1 MEQKLMS
8 LISEAEDLLNRC
20 KLMSHI
26 VGASK
31 LERKISAELKGLLS
45 LKNVKDKVT
54 LEHHLISTNI
64 TNLRAVVKAI
74 ENSPDVVSILQSFSY
89 ENDTEIIS
97 DVVVDAVVTGGY
109 KWIKIIAR
117 KPLAVHRIWKGEGNF
132 GDKDP
137 IALSKEFILAAEQNP
152 IHYESPSICFVFPRG
167 ITKSVHESLLGT
179 GVTPIGKI
187 LPDPDFDNINE
198 WMKLEAESNL
208 EHITNLLSDF
218 TARCM
223 KVNLDITSLIVLT
236 SNITNGECNYTFRE
250 EVLSKQAAE
259 ERSEPALPLLLEF
272 INDKEL
278 YCCRTAFDNF
288 QQILNTVGGPE
299 EKKRSEILFK
309 KVTVVEDNPA
319 FYAMSLEESAS
330 VKNRS
335 KVIFGTGETLQAITT
350 TANTAFVRAAANQ
363 GVKFSS
369 FFHAS
374 RALTEQK
381 QMYARKH

>member
-1 MEQKLMS
+1 M
-8 LISEAEDLLNRC
+8 IAEADDLLNRC
-20 KLMSHI
+20 KSLNQVI
-26 VGASK
+26 GASK
-31 LERKISAELKGLLS
+31 LERKLNAELKGLVN
-45 LKNVKDKVT
+45 LKNVKVKET
-54 LEHHLISTNI
+54 LENHLISTNI

-74 ENSPDVVSILQSFSY
+74 ENSPDVVSIMQSFSY
-89 ENDTEIIS
+89 ESDSGVINDL
-97 DVVVDAVVTGGY
+97 VVDAVVTGGY

-137 IALSKEFILAAEQNP
+137 VALSKEFVLAAEQNP

-167 ITKSVHESLLGT
+167 ITKSVHESLLGS

-187 LPDPDFDNINE
+187 LPDPDFENINE
-198 WMKLEAESNL
+198 WLKLETESNL
-208 EHITNLLSDF
+208 EYITTLLSDF

-236 SNITNGECNYTFRE
+236 SNITNGECNYNFRE

-259 ERSEPALPLLLEF
+259 ERTEPALPQLIEF
-272 INDKEL
+272 ISGKEL
-278 YCCRTAFDNF
+278 YCCQTAYDNF

-309 KVTVVEDNPA
+309 RVTVVQDNPA
-319 FYAMSLEESAS
+319 SYAMDLEESAS
-330 VKNRS
+330 VKKRS
-335 KVIFGTGETLQAITT
+335 KIIFGTGETLRAITT

-381 QMYARKH
+381 QMYAMKNLVN